1 MSDSS
6 IWGTLTRADAGVDI
20 TLRHVYRTSVADLWS
35 AVTEPDRLARWL
47 GRVTGDLHEQGSY
60 TLVFEEDDDSQ
71 RASGVVLRCDAP
83 RELVVTW
90 AFPGEPD
97 AGTVRVGLE
106 AVDGGT
112 ELDLHPSRAGRPAR
126 RRLRRGLADPPRGAR
141 EPRRRPRRRPAPLGR
156 RPVRPPAHHVHRP
169 RGQALTTQPA
179 GPGGPWASPVA
190 GLRAL
195 WTGPAQLSVLANQCS
210 AYRPRLKAGTSPN
223 PSRA

>member
-35 AVTEPDRLARWL
+35 AVTEPDRLVRWL

-106 AVDGGT
+106 AVGGGT
-112 ELDLHPSRAGRPAR
+112 ELTLTH
-126 RRLRRGLADPPRGAR
+126 RGLADRLAAGYGAGWQTHL
-141 EPRRRPRRRPAPLGR
+141 EGLESHVDGPDGAPLPWDAGR
-156 RPVRPPAHHVHRP
+156 FDHL
-169 RGQALTTQPA
+169 LTTYT
-179 GPGGPWASPVA
+179 
-190 GLRAL
+190 AL
-195 WTGPAQLSVLANQCS
+195 AA
-210 AYRPRLKAGTSPN
+210 RP
-223 PSRA
+223 

>member
-112 ELDLHPSRAGRPAR
+112 ELTLTH
-126 RRLRRGLADPPRGAR
+126 RGLADRLAAGYGAGWQAHL
-141 EPRRRPRRRPAPLGR
+141 EGLESHVDGPDGAPLPWDADR
-156 RPVRPPAHHVHRP
+156 FDHL
-169 RGQALTTQPA
+169 LTTYT
-179 GPGGPWASPVA
+179 
-190 GLRAL
+190 AL
-195 WTGPAQLSVLANQCS
+195 AA
-210 AYRPRLKAGTSPN
+210 RP
-223 PSRA
+223 

>member
-47 GRVTGDLHEQGSY
+47 GRVTGDLREQGSY
-60 TLVFEEDDDSQ
+60 SLVFEEDDDSQ

-106 AVDGGT
+106 AVDGGA
-112 ELDLHPSRAGRPAR
+112 ELTLTH
-126 RRLRRGLADPPRGAR
+126 RGLADRLAAGYGA
-141 EPRRRPRRRPAPLGR
+141 GWQ
-156 RPVRPPAHHVHRP
+156 AHLEGLESHVD
-169 RGQALTTQPA
+169 
-179 GPGGPWASPVA
+179 GPGRDPLPWDA
-190 GLRAL
+190 GRFDHLLTAYTAL
-195 WTGPAQLSVLANQCS
+195 A
-210 AYRPRLKAGTSPN
+210 AG
-223 PSRA
+223 A